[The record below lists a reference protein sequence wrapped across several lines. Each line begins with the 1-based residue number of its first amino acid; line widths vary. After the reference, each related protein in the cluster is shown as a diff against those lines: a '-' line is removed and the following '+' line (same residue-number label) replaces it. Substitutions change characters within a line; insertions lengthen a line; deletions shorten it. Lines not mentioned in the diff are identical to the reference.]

1 MLKISL
7 HTSCKKTYHGALKG
21 WRKILQ
27 NVKLTALKGG
37 DWPAGKLIVLKLMRS
52 KSEDILW
59 KGP

>member
-1 MLKISL
+1 MTLSVATLCIERVEKIF
-7 HTSCKKTYHGALKG
+7 A
-21 WRKILQ
+21 